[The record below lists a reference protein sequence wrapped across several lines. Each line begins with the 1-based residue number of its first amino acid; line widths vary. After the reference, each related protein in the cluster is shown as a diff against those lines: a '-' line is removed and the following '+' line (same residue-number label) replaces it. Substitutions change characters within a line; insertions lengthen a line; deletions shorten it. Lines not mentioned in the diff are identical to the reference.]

1 MSTSA
6 LPESTRTQILDAAAR
21 LFARLGVAVRLE
33 DVAEEAGVSRQTVY
47 LHFGSRTGLLVAM
60 VQHID
65 ATGPLPGLIERVF
78 DAPTA
83 PEALDAVV
91 DLHAEYYPMIYAI
104 AAVFLAGKY
113 EDEALRAAWAER
125 MDSRRNLYH
134 TVVERLESEG
144 FLAPT
149 WEGVEV
155 ATDLLWALTSWQ
167 LWEQLVIDRK
177 WSKEE
182 YLRHLRSMLRH
193 LLVGERPA

>member
-1 MSTSA
+1 M
-6 LPESTRTQILDAAAR
+6 
-21 LFARLGVAVRLE
+21 E

-65 ATGPLPGLIERVF
+65 GGGPLPGLIEAVF

-91 DLHAEYYPMIYAI
+91 DLHAEYYPVIYSI

-113 EDEALRAAWAER
+113 QDEALRAAWAER
-125 MDSRRNLYH
+125 MESRRNLYH

-144 FLAPT
+144 LLAPM

-167 LWEQLVIDRK
+167 LWEQLVVDRE

-182 YLRHLRSMLRH
+182 YRRHLRSMLRH
-193 LLVGERPA
+193 ILVVERPA